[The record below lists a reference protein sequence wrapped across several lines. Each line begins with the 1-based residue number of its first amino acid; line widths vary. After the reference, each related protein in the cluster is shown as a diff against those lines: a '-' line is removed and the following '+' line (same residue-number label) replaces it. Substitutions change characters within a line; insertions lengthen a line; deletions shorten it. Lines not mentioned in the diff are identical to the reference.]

1 MTDVVLF
8 CTSVQNA
15 QCSTTT
21 IHATKKPPN
30 RRMENAVSRAARII
44 SVKDHAELADLRFL
58 LGFGTPIQQ
67 VKQLRHG

>member
-1 MTDVVLF
+1 MTDVFLF
-8 CTSVQNA
+8 CTNVQNT
-15 QCSTTT
+15 QCPTHDDTRNEEASEQE
-21 IHATKKPPN
+21 N
-30 RRMENAVSRAARII
+30 GNAVSRAARII